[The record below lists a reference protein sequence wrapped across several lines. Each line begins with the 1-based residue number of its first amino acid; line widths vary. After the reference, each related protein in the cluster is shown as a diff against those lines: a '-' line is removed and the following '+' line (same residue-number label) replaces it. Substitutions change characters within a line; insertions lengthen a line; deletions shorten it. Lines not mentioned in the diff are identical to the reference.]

1 MARRLGLL
9 MGALAVLGA
18 GPANGTEDALDAAA
32 DAAAKELAEGL
43 ANPARPKIAA
53 VAVPPFGEVGPAAA
67 NTGARAAELL
77 AQHFGEV
84 TKLKALDRGKLAAQ
98 LEEKKL
104 AELSGKPSELARVAR
119 AQASILGEVQDQGDR
134 LVLSARL
141 VLLSGAVLAT
151 SRQGFA
157 LPKRAGEA
165 KAAQEGAEVAQEEKK
180 AEPEVKR
187 LGGVE
192 SASVEVAIR
201 KLADRMAEGFSK
213 LPGSARYRRLAVLPF
228 SDLGEETKKRQI
240 GAIVT
245 AELATDLRRD
255 HNLLLVERSQLDR
268 VIDEMKLQSTVAEDP
283 SQTGKLAM
291 LADAQALVIG
301 SVAEAGDQYLVD
313 ARVVAS
319 ETGQTLAA
327 ESAKVQAAGLVAVAR
342 DAVVLRSR
350 SGAVFRSTLIPG
362 WGQFYNRQAWKG
374 YSFLGGE
381 VAIFGSALAFHLAG
395 NSAYSQ
401 YEKRTSRAD
410 LGADP
415 SSEASALY
423 SKATSRY
430 QIRNGLLIAG
440 AAVWVLNV
448 IDAYASSVD
457 GEAMLSGGIAG
468 RAAPR
473 FSPFVAAAGDGGS
486 VGATMRW

>member
-1 MARRLGLL
+1 MARHLGLL
-9 MGALAVLGA
+9 IGVFAALQA
-18 GPANGTEDALDAAA
+18 GPARGSDDALDRAAA
-32 DAAAKELAEGL
+32 SAAKELAKGL
-43 ANPARPKIAA
+43 SNPARPKIAA

-67 NTGARAAELL
+67 NSGARAAELV
-77 AQHFGEV
+77 AQHFSEV

-98 LEEKKL
+98 IEEKRL
-104 AELSGKPSELARVAR
+104 AELSGKPSELAKIAR
-119 AQASILGEVQDQGDR
+119 AQASILGEVQDQGDE

-141 VLLSGAVLAT
+141 VLPTGAVLAT
-151 SRQGFA
+151 SRQTFA
-157 LPKRAGEA
+157 LPKP
-165 KAAQEGAEVAQEEKK
+165 AAQAKPARESADAAPEGKK
-180 AEPEVKR
+180 NEPEPKR

-192 SASVEVAIR
+192 SSSVEVAMR
-201 KLADRMAEGFSK
+201 KLADRIAEGFSK

-228 SDLGEETKKRQI
+228 SDLGEESKKRQI

-255 HNLLLVERSQLDR
+255 HNLLLVERSQLNR
-268 VIDEMKLQSTVAEDP
+268 VIDEMKLQSAVADDP
-283 SQTGKLAM
+283 GQTGKLAA

-301 SVAEAGDQYLVD
+301 SVAEAGDQYLVN

-327 ESAKVQAAGLVAVAR
+327 ESAHVQAAGLVAVAS

-350 SGAVFRSTLIPG
+350 SGAIFRSVLIPG

-374 YSFLGGE
+374 YAFLGGE
-381 VAIFGSALAFHLAG
+381 VALFGSALAFHFAG

-401 YEKRTSRAD
+401 YEKKTSRAD

-415 SSEASALY
+415 SSEAAALY

-430 QIRNGLLIAG
+430 QVRNGLLIAG
-440 AAVWVLNV
+440 AVVWVLNIV
-448 IDAYASSVD
+448 DAYASSVD
-457 GEAMLSGGIAG
+457 GEAMLSGGVASG
-468 RAAPR
+468 APR
-473 FSPFVAAAGDGGS
+473 RLAPLVAATGDGGI
-486 VGATMRW
+486 VGATLRW